1 MFKLKVVRSEKNLQL
16 TKSKINPYSQKKNT
30 ANGVALYFYKP
41 LLCKCSPTRSPA
53 KTPVVLL

>member
-30 ANGVALYFYKP
+30 ANEVALYFYKP
-41 LLCKCSPTRSPA
+41 LLCKCAR
-53 KTPVVLL
+53 K